1 METADRV
8 DRPDE
13 ERKPHAGGT
22 PAGSG
27 GWRADEG
34 SGDLQRPYEAAR
46 TAAVLTAPQNRGLI
60 EVSGADRAAWL
71 NNLVT
76 NAVRDLAPG
85 RGVGA
90 FALNPKGR
98 ILFETTVLAR
108 EDAFWLD
115 VDRRRLDQAIGHL
128 SRYVITERVEL
139 RDLSGG
145 FARIGLLGPRATAVL
160 AEAGLADASSLPVPS
175 WVAVECPVGPAVVVR
190 RDGPAA
196 ESFELLVEPS
206 SAELFRR
213 TLLEAG
219 RAHGLIPAVPEALE
233 VMRVEQGL
241 PAWGQDIDEN
251 TLPAETGRMQQMVS
265 FTKGC
270 YLGQEIVER
279 MRSRGGPARLLV
291 GLRFTGAQPVSPGV
305 PLVSGGQS
313 VGRVTS
319 AVFSWRL
326 GGPVGLGMV
335 KTAFAAPGTRLGVS
349 APGGG
354 EAEVVALPM
363 VGS

>member
-1 METADRV
+1 METVDKV

-13 ERKPHAGGT
+13 EPTPHAGGT
-22 PAGSG
+22 RAGSG
-27 GWRADEG
+27 GCRADEARG
-34 SGDLQRPYEAAR
+34 ALQRQYEAAR

-76 NAVRDLAPG
+76 NEVRDLAPG

-90 FALNPKGR
+90 YALNAKGR
-98 ILFETTVLAR
+98 ILLEATVLAR
-108 EDAFWLD
+108 QDAFWLD
-115 VDRRRLDQAIGHL
+115 VDSRRLDQAIRHL

-160 AEAGLADASSLPVPS
+160 AEAGMADAANLTVPGWS
-175 WVAVECPVGPAVVVR
+175 AAECPAGPVVLVR

-206 SAELFRR
+206 SAELFRH

-219 RAHGLIPAVPEALE
+219 RAHGLIPAAPEALE
-233 VMRVEQGL
+233 VLRVEQGL

-305 PLVSGGQS
+305 PLVSGDQP
-313 VGRVTS
+313 VGRVTG
-319 AVFSWRL
+319 AVLSWRL
-326 GGPVGLGMV
+326 GGPVGLGLV
-335 KTAFAAPGTRLGVS
+335 KTACAVPGIRLSVS
-349 APGGG
+349 APGVG